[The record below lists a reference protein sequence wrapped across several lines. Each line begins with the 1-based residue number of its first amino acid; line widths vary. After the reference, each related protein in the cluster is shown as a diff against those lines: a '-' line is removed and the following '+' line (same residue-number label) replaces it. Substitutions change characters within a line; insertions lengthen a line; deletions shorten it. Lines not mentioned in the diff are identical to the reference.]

1 MIAVLSWWREI
12 LIGLLVLA
20 IGIQS
25 YRLQGAQ
32 GERDILALEK
42 TERLRRDAM
51 REATNLRNRERTD
64 EEYSAA
70 RRRASSVVVR
80 HDGPGIRAP
89 QIKAPGGDESTL
101 CFDRGRLAEALAGWV
116 QRDAARLTEL
126 LRGVGERSTEHAR
139 AGEEV
144 AAAYRACRAFTLSLE

>member
-1 MIAVLSWWREI
+1 LSLLAWWREI

-20 IGIQS
+20 IGVQS

-32 GERDILALEK
+32 AERDILAVEK
-42 TERLRRDAM
+42 TERIRRDAM

-70 RRRASSVVVR
+70 RRRAGAVVVR
-80 HDGPGIRAP
+80 LNGPGIRAP
-89 QIKAPGGDESTL
+89 EIKAVSGNESSV
-101 CFDRGRLAEALAGWV
+101 CFDRGRFVEALTGWV
-116 QRDAARLTEL
+116 QRDAARLAEL
-126 LRGVGERSTEHAR
+126 LAGIRERLTDDAR